1 MSRNRLA
8 MVLAMAVGL
17 AWIGPAEGKDP
28 QAMVDR
34 ISEARAKRGLAPV
47 RHHRSLSRSA
57 RRYARHLL
65 RTGTFEHAGRIR
77 ASHRFRRV
85 GELLA
90 WHPGRKP
97 RRGRTVRRW
106 LRSWWHRRVLLDRG
120 FRFAGAGRAVGRFR
134 GRRCTIWV
142 VHLGAR

>member
-8 MVLAMAVGL
+8 TVLAMAIGL
-17 AWIGPAEGKDP
+17 VWTAAAQGKDP

-34 ISEARAKRGLAPV
+34 ISEARVERGLPAV
-47 RHHRSLSRSA
+47 RHHASLSRSA
-57 RRYARHLL
+57 RRYARHLM
-65 RTGTFEHAGRIR
+65 RTGRFGHSGTIR
-77 ASHRFRRV
+77 ASHRFSRV
-85 GELLA
+85 GELLS
-90 WHPGRKP
+90 WHRGPKP
-97 RRGRTVRRW
+97 RRGRTVGRW

-120 FRFAGAGRAVGRFR
+120 FRFAGAGRVIGRFR